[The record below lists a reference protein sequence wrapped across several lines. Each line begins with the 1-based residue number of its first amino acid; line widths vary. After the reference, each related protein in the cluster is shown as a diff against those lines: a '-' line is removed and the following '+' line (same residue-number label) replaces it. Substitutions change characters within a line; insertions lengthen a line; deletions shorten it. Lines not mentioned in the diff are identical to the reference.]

1 MFEDQD
7 YTNKEC
13 HEEQDVKYIG
23 LIVVG
28 ASFVIACCI
37 TLANI

>member
-1 MFEDQD
+1 MLEDQD
-7 YTNKEC
+7 YINKEC

-23 LIVVG
+23 LIAVG
-28 ASFVIACCI
+28 VSFVIACCI